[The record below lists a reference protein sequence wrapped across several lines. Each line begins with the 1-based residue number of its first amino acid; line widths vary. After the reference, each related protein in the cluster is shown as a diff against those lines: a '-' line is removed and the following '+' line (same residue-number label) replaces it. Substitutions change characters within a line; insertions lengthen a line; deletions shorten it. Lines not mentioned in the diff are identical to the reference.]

1 MPPERVGQAWWLSRE
16 NKPMDS
22 NTIYVPATEL
32 TLPEP
37 RRSVVIK
44 RRWLAAAHAAAHRSR
59 GPPACSGLRS
69 GPEKRSTRRCGCRR
83 EAVSWRALRACPKL
97 PMSRHR
103 VGPFRQR
110 CRHGRG
116 HLGCL
121 LGYGIQRDGLGRR
134 LPYTTLEGECT
145 TGQLARG
152 QAEGTSIRTAEGEDA
167 CYYERTEPTPAAYPP
182 VWFPPLDFNSG
193 IIKVGVDGVYEDE
206 VEDEAVRKAGIGKSE
221 TDADKSEGAKYE
233 ASKTG

>member
-1 MPPERVGQAWWLSRE
+1 MAQAAFDEAIATKVPPERLGQAWWLSRE
-16 NKPMDS
+16 NEPMDS
-22 NTIYVPATEL
+22 RTIYVPATGL

-37 RRSVVIK
+37 
-44 RRWLAAAHAAAHRSR
+44 
-59 GPPACSGLRS
+59 
-69 GPEKRSTRRCGCRR
+69 
-83 EAVSWRALRACPKL
+83 
-97 PMSRHR
+97 
-103 VGPFRQR
+103 QR

-167 CYYERTEPTPAAYPP
+167 CYYERTEPTPAVYPP
-182 VWFPPLDFNSG
+182 VWFPPLDFDSG

-206 VEDEAVRKAGIGKSE
+206 DEDEAARKAGMGKSE
-221 TDADKSEGAKYE
+221 TAADKSEDRKYE

>member
-1 MPPERVGQAWWLSRE
+1 MRPPTALEGRPLARGCALG
-16 NKPMDS
+16 
-22 NTIYVPATEL
+22 
-32 TLPEP
+32 P
-37 RRSVVIK
+37 RREI
-44 RRWLAAAHAAAHRSR
+44 RAAVDAEERLFHGVRF
-59 GPPACSGLRS
+59 
-69 GPEKRSTRRCGCRR
+69 
-83 EAVSWRALRACPKL
+83 RACPKL

-167 CYYERTEPTPAAYPP
+167 CYYERTEPTPAVYPP

>member
-1 MPPERVGQAWWLSRE
+1 MAQAAFDEAIATKVPPERLGQAWWLSRE
-16 NKPMDS
+16 NEPMDS
-22 NTIYVPATEL
+22 RTIYVPATEL

-37 RRSVVIK
+37 
-44 RRWLAAAHAAAHRSR
+44 
-59 GPPACSGLRS
+59 
-69 GPEKRSTRRCGCRR
+69 
-83 EAVSWRALRACPKL
+83 
-97 PMSRHR
+97 
-103 VGPFRQR
+103 QR

-167 CYYERTEPTPAAYPP
+167 CYYERTEPTPAVYPP
-182 VWFPPLDFNSG
+182 VWFPPLDFDSG

-206 VEDEAVRKAGIGKSE
+206 DEDEAARKAGMGKSE
-221 TDADKSEGAKYE
+221 KDADTSEDRKYE